1 MIAEMLM
8 CLALN
13 GYHEARGEP
22 TAGELAV
29 NHVVMNRVVDARYED
44 TVCGVVKAGQYWNN
58 APVRNR
64 CAFSWWCDG
73 KSDHPKDMDA
83 WVYSNK
89 LASSVIL
96 GEYPDITDGSTHYHK
111 IGYYPNWIND
121 RGMVRVGVIG
131 DHIFYRWE

>member
-1 MIAEMLM
+1 MLM

-29 NHVVMNRVVDARYED
+29 NHVVMNRVADHRYKNN
-44 TVCGVVKAGQYWNN
+44 VCDVVKAGRYRNN
-58 APVRNR
+58 QPIKHA
-64 CAFSWWCDG
+64 CHFSWWCDG
-73 KSDHPKDMDA
+73 KSDNPRDLDA
-83 WVYSNK
+83 WLYSNQ
-89 LASSVIL
+89 LASLIIS
-96 GEYPDITDGSTHYHK
+96 GMHPDITDGATHYHK

-121 RGMVRVGVIG
+121 LGMVRVGLIG